1 MGADPYSIILLP
13 RQYKI
18 IERIN
23 YDFCNAVRAKYP
35 QDEER
40 VRRMSIIENG
50 KVRMANLA
58 IVGSHKVNGV
68 AKFHSEILKH
78 ICIQGFFRIFSRSF
92 YQCHQWCDATPMAA
106 GMQSRACQIHHQ
118 KNWGWLD
125 HRFFKNPRA
134 WPNLRPI
141 PIRKMN

>member
-1 MGADPYSIILLP
+1 MGATLALLSVP

-23 YDFCNAVRAKYP
+23 HDFCNAVRAKYP

-58 IVGSHKVNGV
+58 VVGSHKINGV
-68 AKFHSEILKH
+68 AQLHSEILK
-78 ICIQGFFRIFSRSF
+78 
-92 YQCHQWCDATPMAA
+92 T
-106 GMQSRACQIHHQ
+106 
-118 KNWGWLD
+118 
-125 HRFFKNPRA
+125 HRF
-134 WPNLRPI
+134 
-141 PIRKMN
+141 